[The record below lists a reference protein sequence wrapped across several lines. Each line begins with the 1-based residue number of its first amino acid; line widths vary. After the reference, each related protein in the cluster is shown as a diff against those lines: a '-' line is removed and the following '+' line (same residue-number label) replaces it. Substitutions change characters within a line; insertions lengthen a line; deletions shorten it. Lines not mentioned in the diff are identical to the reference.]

1 MNSLNKLY
9 VSILLIVLLPSFAL
23 AAGLGRMTVQSG
35 LGQPLR
41 AEIEV
46 VALQPGEA
54 DTLAAALAPVASFRQ
69 ANIEY
74 TSALQTIRFA
84 IERRPNNQSVISLT
98 STQPMNEPFLDMLVE
113 LTWSAGRLVRE
124 YTFLLDPPE
133 LKPTVSAPTPPVTPP
148 FVSSLAQE
156 APKPPVSTSSATAA
170 SSQKGPIQSSARV
183 AAPKPSSEP
192 SVKAAGQYEVKRGD
206 TLGKIASQNMLAGA
220 SLQQMLTALYRGNVN
235 AFDGKNM
242 NRLRI
247 GKILDLPAAGDIE
260 GISQNDALQLVSG
273 QASDYREYQRSIGA
287 AVAAAP
293 ERAEGSRQ
301 ASGRITVPAADK
313 PAATAAVKDQLRLSK
328 PDDAKGAAGAAA
340 AAATAD
346 DLAAKDKALREMT
359 ERVAL
364 LEKNVQDLQKL
375 LQLQSATGAQV
386 QKQAEAGGS
395 AKAAQSKAPAPPA
408 KAEAPSASAAKPDA
422 ARAPAELVKPAPEV
436 AKSAEAPKPTMP
448 ASAADAANGAS
459 PEGQKPAAPD
469 ASKDG
474 EPVKSAAEGG
484 AAPDVAKVA
493 PKAAPKAPPPPPP
506 PPPSLV
512 DELLDNELAVG
523 GAGGVVILLAGYAAY
538 AWRRKKK
545 AASADFGDSVAS
557 ADPIA
562 AVSIASSPI
571 ADSELVSPTS
581 DSNLSVPAGGG
592 EEIDPIAEAD
602 VYMAYGRDAQAE
614 EILKDALSKDV
625 NRTPAWLKLLE
636 VYANRKDLNTFES
649 TARDL
654 QTLTGGQGPDWEKA
668 QALGLQIDP
677 GNTLY
682 GGSSGTG
689 TADFASTQVLSGASF
704 TASRDESGIADVAI
718 GATADVAIGASAD
731 VAIGATAQAAP
742 TLDFDLDLS
751 DAPTPQAVDT
761 AIDLDLGVPGAGA
774 ASPDQAGAGLDFDL
788 GFGGDTSAQEAPSDS
803 TPLGTLTIDSTV
815 APAVESVQA
824 SDGGSASIYFDLG
837 MLQDIPPLAP
847 AQAPPELAN
856 ADATSESGLS
866 MDFDLNLDDALAF
879 PEASPVVAT
888 DIDLSALS
896 LDLGPEDA
904 AVAGAPMDVKWQEV
918 ATKLDLAKAYEE
930 MGDKDGAR
938 DLLNEVIQEGD
949 EAQKKQAKT
958 MIDALV

>member
-9 VSILLIVLLPSFAL
+9 VSIFLIVLLPSFAL

-54 DTLAAALAPVASFRQ
+54 DTLAAALASVASFRQ

-84 IERRPNNQSVISLT
+84 IERRPNNQHVISLT

-148 FVSSLAQE
+148 IVSPLAQE
-156 APKPPVSTSSATAA
+156 TPKPPVSTSSATAA

-192 SVKAAGQYEVKRGD
+192 SVKAAAQYEVKRGD
-206 TLGKIASQNMLAGA
+206 TLGKIASQYMLTGA

-340 AAATAD
+340 AATAD

-395 AKAAQSKAPAPPA
+395 AKAAQSKPPAPPL

-436 AKSAEAPKPTMP
+436 AKSAEAPKPAMP
-448 ASAADAANGAS
+448 ASPADAAKGAS

-469 ASKDG
+469 AAKDG

-562 AVSIASSPI
+562 AVSIASSSI

-581 DSNLSVPAGGG
+581 DSNLSVPAGVG

-718 GATADVAIGASAD
+718 GATVD
-731 VAIGATAQAAP
+731 VAIGATAEAAP
-742 TLDFDLDLS
+742 ALDFDLDLS
-751 DAPTPQAVDT
+751 DASAPQAVDT

-815 APAVESVQA
+815 APAVENVQA
-824 SDGGSASIYFDLG
+824 SDGGSASIDFDLG
-837 MLQDIPPLAP
+837 MLQDIAPLAP
-847 AQAPPELAN
+847 AQAPPELAI